1 VQSLQG
7 CVTGVLAEM
16 LRRQPA
22 SKERMAFAWSVAVGP
37 AVARAT
43 TVDLIDGVLIVRP
56 RDQRWAQEIH
66 RNRATVLDRLRDLL
80 GKDTV
85 RDLSILREV

>member
-1 VQSLQG
+1 M
-7 CVTGVLAEM
+7 TGVLAEM

-37 AVARAT
+37 ALARAT
-43 TVDLIDGVLIVRP
+43 TVDLTDGVVIVRA